1 MLPNIEEKI
10 SEVEGIFRVKHAEG
24 IKDSDIFR
32 NYLTAYFQPKIPSS
46 DWMFFVN
53 LARKWTKTEIEA
65 KKAEELKKEE
75 QGITENEAID
85 MQQNNRRRTIVL
97 LKRLLDKY
105 EKNRNFY
112 KKITVREISTLYKII
127 QSAEDAM
134 EKTELAKSKLK
145 LDVAKTFFLPYQ
157 KYSPEE
163 LKKLKNNLDESFQRI
178 GQSGGVGQIGSGT
191 GS

>member
-1 MLPNIEEKI
+1 MIPNIEEKLE
-10 SEVEGIFRVKHAEG
+10 EVKKIFAAKHLEGV
-24 IKDSDIFR
+24 KDSDIFR
-32 NYLTAYFQPKIPSS
+32 THLLNYFEPKIPSS

-53 LARKWTKTEIEA
+53 LVRKWTKVEIEA
-65 KKAEELKKEE
+65 RKAEETKKEE
-75 QGITENEAID
+75 QGITEDEAID
-85 MQQNNRRRTIVL
+85 MQQDNRRRTIVL

-163 LKKLKNNLDESFQRI
+163 LKKLKENLDESFQRI
-178 GQSGGVGQIGSGT
+178 GGEDGVGQIGSGA